1 MCLIDQSND
10 VLQEPTIEGVGDDI
24 ARLLLTICVPEAE
37 IKPEICAVPLP
48 PVVAGIVGV
57 LHSTGVPDTPKETNK
72 RQYCDVKVIDGWKH
86 YTVEKKF
93 FQNDIAPK
101 YIFSNIVLIE
111 FFKSCPPS

>member
-1 MCLIDQSND
+1 MMCLIDQSND

-72 RQYCDVKVIDGWKH
+72 RQYCDVTVIDGWKH

-93 FQNDIAPK
+93 FKTILHQS
-101 YIFSNIVLIE
+101 IFFQTSFKRLVHVL
-111 FFKSCPPS
+111 

>member
-1 MCLIDQSND
+1 MMCLIDQSND

-72 RQYCDVKVIDGWKH
+72 RQYCDVTVIDGWKH
-86 YTVEKKF
+86 YRSKKSF
-93 FQNDIAPK
+93 LK
-101 YIFSNIVLIE
+101 RYCTKVY
-111 FFKSCPPS
+111 FFKHHLNRIFQIVPS

>member
-1 MCLIDQSND
+1 MIDRAND
-10 VLQEPTIEGVGDDI
+10 VFDWPIKWCVIGAYTIKGVGDDI
-24 ARLLLTICVPEAE
+24 AGLLLTVGVPEAE

-48 PVVAGIVGV
+48 PVVAGVVGV

-93 FQNDIAPK
+93 FKTI
-101 YIFSNIVLIE
+101 LH
-111 FFKSCPPS
+111 